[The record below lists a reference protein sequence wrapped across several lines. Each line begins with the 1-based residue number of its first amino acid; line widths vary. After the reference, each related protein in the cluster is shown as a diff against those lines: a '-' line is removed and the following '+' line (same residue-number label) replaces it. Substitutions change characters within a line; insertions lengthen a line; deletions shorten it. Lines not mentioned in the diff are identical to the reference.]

1 MHFGRFL
8 AVFLAEN
15 WFSRMEPRSDL
26 ILSSMVEFIIS
37 KKNFAVPRFYG
48 NLGATS
54 AQLFVP
60 DMNPT

>member
-1 MHFGRFL
+1 MHSGRFL
-8 AVFLAEN
+8 AVFLAES

-26 ILSSMVEFIIS
+26 TLSSMVEFTIS
-37 KKNFAVPRFYG
+37 KSSYSVESFHG
-48 NLGATS
+48 TIGATN